1 MFNSKKSN
9 SVKSVSVRSLV
20 DFYANKDKS
29 SKAFYT
35 NPALISVGNA
45 LIKRGLGDNH
55 MIIEFQSGTTPNRG
69 TFGEIAT
76 AMLVADYAE
85 KIGVGAEFKKAQRGE
100 TDLDVSTLPL
110 AIKRHLGLNI
120 KGGKIEIKYANSNT
134 KASEIENPDTT
145 IVLLLTQNGYSLVK
159 RENLILDKK
168 TGKIFAKSEKNG
180 VTCHALNKLAGF
192 ERED

>member
-9 SVKSVSVRSLV
+9 FVKSVSVRSLV
-20 DFYANKDKS
+20 DFYTNNDKS

-45 LIKRGLGDNH
+45 LIKRGLGDKH
-55 MIIEFQSGTTPNRG
+55 ILIEFQSGITPNRG
-69 TFGEIAT
+69 TFGEVAT
-76 AMLVADYAE
+76 AMLVADYANT
-85 KIGVGAEFKKAQRGE
+85 IGVGNDFKKAQKSE
-100 TDLDVSTLPL
+100 TDLDVSMLPL
-110 AIKRHLGLNI
+110 AIKRRLGLNV
-120 KGGKIEIKYANSNT
+120 KGGKIEIKYANSNS

-159 RENLILDKK
+159 RENLITDPK

-180 VTCHALNKLAGF
+180 VTCHTLNKLAGF
-192 ERED
+192 ERAD

>member
-9 SVKSVSVRSLV
+9 FVKSVSVRSLV

-45 LIKRGLGDNH
+45 LIKRGLGDKH
-55 MIIEFQSGTTPNRG
+55 ILIELQSGITPNRG

-76 AMLVADYAE
+76 AMLVADYANT
-85 KIGVGAEFKKAQRGE
+85 IGVGDDFKKAQKRE
-100 TDLDVSTLPL
+100 TDLDVSMLPL
-110 AIKRHLGLNI
+110 AIKRRLGLNV

-134 KASEIENPDTT
+134 KASEIENRDTT

-159 RENLILDKK
+159 REDLITDPK

-192 ERED
+192 ERAD

>member
-1 MFNSKKSN
+1 MFNSKKSKF
-9 SVKSVSVRSLV
+9 VKSVSVRSLV

-45 LIKRGLGDNH
+45 LIKRGLGDKQ
-55 MIIEFQSGTTPNRG
+55 MLIEFQSGTTPNRG

-76 AMLVADYAE
+76 AMLVADYAD
-85 KIGVGAEFKKAQRGE
+85 KIGVGTEFKKAQRGE

-110 AIKRHLGLNI
+110 SIKRHLGLNV

-134 KASEIENPDTT
+134 KASEIESPETT

-159 RENLILDKK
+159 REDLITDKK

-180 VTCHALNKLAGF
+180 VTCHVLNKLAGF